1 MSKKANSHFLHKRY
15 QMRNLCTPF
24 NHINIHTFP
33 KDLDHAFNAKYMMR
47 FNFSQQDF
55 SPVILKYVVL

>member
-1 MSKKANSHFLHKRY
+1 
-15 QMRNLCTPF
+15 MRNLCTPF